1 MLGACSVPYEVC
13 HTICTHI
20 VVTKGGCADRWQ
32 RISMNDIEN
41 AFLALVVIWG
51 TYSVGTY
58 ADLKQ
63 TPISAISHQ
72 VFTIMFTVSR
82 VGHTLS

>member
-1 MLGACSVPYEVC
+1 
-13 HTICTHI
+13 
-20 VVTKGGCADRWQ
+20 
-32 RISMNDIEN
+32 MNDIEN

-58 ADLKQ
+58 SALKM